1 MTTEIIIAS
10 IESGEI
16 DKLKS
21 TLEVSKYAYFISD
34 SFKNNVPFQ
43 KTDENMHVKD
53 AKEYNP
59 KQHEVFSPSKRKD
72 KIINDED
79 GKQKDVVKVSR
90 IPLPVQK
97 RIVKIAAAFLGS
109 PEIVSTPGTD
119 IEKTMYNALKLVSDD
134 NKLSY
139 KFKEILKRTMSE
151 RECAELWYTEEVQ
164 PDHWKGTVLEGAKF
178 KLRMRILSPIL
189 GDVLY
194 PVFDKTGDM
203 IAFGRYYETV
213 EQIGSDTSSQNNKV
227 CYFDLYTKDTLYFMK
242 KDSSNEKWVPVVDV
256 KKDETA
262 SADVAVPT
270 GIPNVI
276 GEIPVIYYSKPVTEW
291 QDVQEMI
298 ERLETKISNHADTND
313 YFDSPIVKLKG
324 TVKGF
329 SEKGEQGKLLEM
341 ENGAD
346 AEYLTWD
353 QAPESTK
360 MEIENLLKFINQ
372 FTSTPDISFDNIK
385 SIGTFS
391 GIAIK
396 MFFMDAHLKASD
408 NEELFGMCVQ
418 RRLNYLKGALSTISL
433 KLKPA
438 IWLKVTPKFTYFM
451 PKDVDGEVSTLVKAV
466 EAGIISKKTAVR
478 LNPLVDNYENEISLI
493 EAQGSAKPP
502 TAPTA

>member
-1 MTTEIIIAS
+1 MTTEILIAS
-10 IESGEI
+10 IDSGEI
-16 DKLKS
+16 DKLRS

-34 SFKNNVPFQ
+34 SYKNNIPFQ
-43 KTDENMHVKD
+43 KNDENMHVKD

-59 KQHEVFSPSKRKD
+59 KQHKVFDATKRKD
-72 KIINDED
+72 KVINDES
-79 GKQKDVVKVSR
+79 GKPKDTVTVSR
-90 IPLPVQK
+90 IPIPVQK

-109 PEIVSTPGTD
+109 PQISGTPGTD
-119 IEKTMYNALKLVSDD
+119 IEKTMFNALKLVSED
-134 NKLSY
+134 NKLNY
-139 KFKEILKRTMSE
+139 KFKEIMKRTMSE
-151 RECAELWYTEEVQ
+151 RECAELWYTEPV
-164 PDHWKGTVLEGAKF
+164 DKAHWKGTALEGAEF

-203 IAFGRYYETV
+203 IAFGRYYETI
-213 EQIGSDTSSQNNKV
+213 EQLGTDTSSQKDKV

-242 KDSSNEKWVPVVDV
+242 KEGAAEKWVPYTDI
-256 KKDETA
+256 KADNNSET
-262 SADVAVPT
+262 VAPVEN
-270 GIPNVI
+270 GIQNVI

-324 TVKGF
+324 NVTGF
-329 SEKGEQGKLLEM
+329 SEKGEQGKLLQM
-341 ENGAD
+341 EGGAD

-360 MEIENLLKFINQ
+360 MEIENLLKFINE
-372 FTSTPDISFDNIK
+372 FTSTPNISFDNMK
-385 SIGTFS
+385 SLGTFS

-408 NEELFGMCVQ
+408 NEEIFGMCMQ
-418 RRLNYLKGALSTISL
+418 RRLNYLKGAISTINL

-438 IWLKVTPKFTYFM
+438 IWLQVTPKFTYFM
-451 PKDVDGEVSTLVKAV
+451 PKDIDGEVSTLVKAV
-466 EAGIISKKTAVR
+466 SAGIISKKTAVK
-478 LNPLVDNYENEISLI
+478 LNPLVDDYENEITQI
-493 EAQGSAKPP
+493 EAEASKKPANVP
-502 TAPTA
+502 VV